1 MRALFLSLLLAAL
14 AGNAF
19 AEMKPFE
26 LNMDRVEID
35 AKKPLGFSET
45 YFIPSANLLIT
56 ASGDVWA
63 QSKAGGSNAQAHGK
77 YFVKGLDRVF
87 VQDLARKVQDDL
99 VTKMRAAGYTV
110 LTYEDLKGEAD
121 VAGHSREKVDEKWGL
136 PVRSQNSFD
145 FVFVT
150 PTTEQAFEKPITGPV
165 FWLRDL
171 AKAKNLTVIV
181 PEMVF
186 EVPIMY
192 GQTSSGYKRDSAGI
206 AVSPAMRLNGAAVW
220 TIDGKNR
227 AGNILIQQHGVRLAA
242 EVAGTPKLMSD
253 DQTEFS
259 RSWKRS
265 SSDWVMELDP
275 VAFSD
280 GILRV
285 GYAINDLIVKQAKKA
300 H

>member
-1 MRALFLSLLLAAL
+1 MRSLFLSLLLAAL

-77 YFVKGLDRVF
+77 YFVKELDRVF

-121 VAGHSREKVDEKWGL
+121 VAGHSRSGCHVQYQRG
-136 PVRSQNSFD
+136 
-145 FVFVT
+145 
-150 PTTEQAFEKPITGPV
+150 
-165 FWLRDL
+165 
-171 AKAKNLTVIV
+171 V
-181 PEMVF
+181 P
-186 EVPIMY
+186 
-192 GQTSSGYKRDSAGI
+192 SKR
-206 AVSPAMRLNGAAVW
+206 
-220 TIDGKNR
+220 
-227 AGNILIQQHGVRLAA
+227 
-242 EVAGTPKLMSD
+242 
-253 DQTEFS
+253 
-259 RSWKRS
+259 
-265 SSDWVMELDP
+265 
-275 VAFSD
+275 
-280 GILRV
+280 
-285 GYAINDLIVKQAKKA
+285 
-300 H
+300 